1 MDKVNIY
8 LHTTIHGPRKQN
20 GVGGYI
26 LECERYPHPAT
37 LTNFVELENESEG
50 GAEVTLLAAALKRIK
65 KPCALSIY
73 TDSQYI
79 ATAILAGWLD
89 HWQQNG
95 FKNAKGEQIPL
106 TEKWQE
112 IAERLNASE
121 LREVYLKQQHSY
133 RVYLD
138 HEVKRRKNEPSIY
151 SRRVM

>member
-1 MDKVNIY
+1 MDNVNVY
-8 LHTTIHGPRKQN
+8 LMTSIKGPRRRN
-20 GVGGYI
+20 GIGGYI
-26 LECERYPHPAT
+26 LECERDPEPAT
-37 LTNFVELENESEG
+37 LTDFIEIENESES

-89 HWQQNG
+89 NWQQNG

-106 TEKWQE
+106 SEKWQE

-121 LREVYLKQQHSY
+121 LREVYLKRQHSY

-138 HEVKRRKNEPSIY
+138 HEVGRRKNES
-151 SRRVM
+151 S